1 MLLRLLFHIL
11 FFDLITFVWEAL
23 LFLVI
28 HVLLISID
36 AFCVVAQFEK
46 FERLTI
52 LVSDIFDTS

>member
-1 MLLRLLFHIL
+1 MLLGLLFHIL
-11 FFDLITFVWEAL
+11 FFDLFTVVWETL
-23 LFLVI
+23 LLLVI
-28 HVLLISID
+28 HVLLISVN